1 METDKIEVKVLLMT
15 IGAVIATELLMSRFN
30 PAGVSNHLIAVGI
43 TRLLEISLII
53 LIVIYWGK
61 GWPSIGLELSM
72 ITTGIKK
79 GMIWSAGFG
88 MVVMATGVVL
98 FLIGIDPL
106 TLVLSELP
114 VNRNELVLL
123 FLVGGIVGP
132 VAEEVFF
139 RGICYGFFRRWGVFA
154 AVVLTTGIF
163 VLAHS
168 LKFGVPVPQTIGG
181 ILFAMAYEL
190 EGSLLV
196 PIIIHILGNL
206 AIFSISLLF

>member
-1 METDKIEVKVLLMT
+1 M
-15 IGAVIATELLMSRFN
+15 
-30 PAGVSNHLIAVGI
+30 
-43 TRLLEISLII
+43 
-53 LIVIYWGK
+53 
-61 GWPSIGLELSM
+61 
-72 ITTGIKK
+72 
-79 GMIWSAGFG
+79 
-88 MVVMATGVVL
+88 
-98 FLIGIDPL
+98 
-106 TLVLSELP
+106 P

-123 FLVGGIVGP
+123 FLVGGMVGP